1 MVIART
7 RLEIRR
13 EQVVPENVPGI
24 HHVTAI
30 TGDVQR
36 NVDFYVSV
44 LGLRFIKKTVNF
56 DVPDTYHL
64 YFGDWLGTPGTAL
77 TFFGWPHLP
86 WGPAGNG
93 QVTVISFAVP
103 ATSLDFWAG
112 RLRDLGVVASRSSRF
127 DADVITL
134 HDPDHFELELVGQAS
149 DERWVPW
156 PDGPVDPVHAIRGFH
171 SVGLGVSDAAPTID
185 FLTGT
190 LGFREVGR
198 EGRRARFA
206 TGSAGPSSLVE
217 VLEDPDGP
225 PGEEA
230 VGTVHHVAWRADD
243 DAHELAW
250 RAALLEGGRTV
261 TPVIDRKY
269 FHSIYFREP
278 GGVLFEIAT
287 EGPGFTVD
295 EAPEALGSA
304 LQLPPQYEGQRDDL
318 KFSLPPI
325 LVPTAAGRSG
335 RGGH

>member
-1 MVIART
+1 M
-7 RLEIRR
+7 
-13 EQVVPENVPGI
+13 PENVPGI

-86 WGPAGNG
+86 WRPAGSG
-93 QVTVISFAVP
+93 QVTAISFAVP
-103 ATSLDFWAG
+103 AASLDYWAG
-112 RLRDLGVVASRSSRF
+112 RLGELGVGASRSSRF
-127 DADVITL
+127 ESDVISFR
-134 HDPDHFELELVGQAS
+134 DPEQFQLELVGEAS
-149 DERWVPW
+149 DDRWVPW
-156 PDGPVDPVHAIRGFH
+156 PDGPVDPAHAIRGFH
-171 SVGLGVSDAAPTID
+171 SVGLAVSDAAPTSD
-185 FLTGT
+185 FLAGT
-190 LGFREVGR
+190 MGFREVGH
-198 EGRRARFA
+198 EGRRARLA
-206 TGSAGPSSLVE
+206 TGSGGPASIVE
-217 VLEDPDGP
+217 VLEEPGAP

-243 DAHELAW
+243 DAHEVAW
-250 RAALLEGGRTV
+250 RAALLEAGRNV

-304 LQLPPQYEGQRDDL
+304 LQLPPQYEGRREDL
-318 KFSLPPI
+318 KFNLPPI
-325 LVPTAAGRSG
+325 TVPVTAGRRG
-335 RGGH
+335 R